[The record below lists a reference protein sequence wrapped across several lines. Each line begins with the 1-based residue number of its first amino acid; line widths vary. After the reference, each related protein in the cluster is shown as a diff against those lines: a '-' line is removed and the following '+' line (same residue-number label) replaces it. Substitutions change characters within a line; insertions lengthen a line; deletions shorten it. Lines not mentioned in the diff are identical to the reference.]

1 AHGARPVHTAAAQ
14 DHRRADDP
22 FAKTGG
28 YCRASHENH
37 ARRNSCD
44 RSPVSRRQDS
54 AVVHARRRPGRHL
67 HTELQG
73 RGGGSGPHR
82 KPTSLEGKPNGRA
95 VHSGRATL
103 AARDTLEIG
112 GQMSPETIFNLHLI
126 LGYVAWLLCFRAYL
140 QPRLKSMDQ
149 VEAHRAIAT
158 LHSFRFF
165 GLVFILPGVVGNL
178 PAGFATFAAYWDLAT
193 GVLAMLALLTV
204 RIRPLFWLFVVA
216 FNLVGVIDLVL
227 DYYHAVR
234 ADLPALAGQLG
245 ATYAIPVIYV
255 PVLMITHVVAFYLLL
270 RPQPKAV
277 RAFTVDAAA
286 P

>member
-1 AHGARPVHTAAAQ
+1 MVPSGTNTKSEFREESKELNNEDRIVLLHAGVRDGPGANGARPVHTAAAQ

-28 YCRASHENH
+28 YSRASHENH

-82 KPTSLEGKPNGRA
+82 KPTSLEGKPHGRA

-103 AARDTLEIG
+103 AARDTTARWPVNPIG
-112 GQMSPETIFNLHLI
+112 GQMSPEIIFNLHLI
-126 LGYVAWLLCFRAYL
+126 LGYVAWLLCFGVYVM
-140 QPRLKSMDQ
+140 PRLKSMELFAAQ
-149 VEAHRAIAT
+149 RAIAT

-165 GLVFILPGVVGNL
+165 GLVFILPGVGGPTL
-178 PAGFATFAAYWDLAT
+178 PTLGFAT
-193 GVLAMLALLTV
+193 
-204 RIRPLFWLFVVA
+204 
-216 FNLVGVIDLVL
+216 
-227 DYYHAVR
+227 
-234 ADLPALAGQLG
+234 LPA
-245 ATYAIPVIYV
+245 YC
-255 PVLMITHVVAFYLLL
+255 
-270 RPQPKAV
+270 
-277 RAFTVDAAA
+277 D
-286 P
+286 